1 MTGERSNKRTKD
13 KWKEKKWY
21 RIMAPSQLGGKE
33 IAMTVG
39 TGPDSIK
46 GRVVEIPI
54 SDFSGNF
61 KKSNAKLEFK
71 VLDCVGTKCSTIFV
85 GHSVNDDYIRRM
97 VRRRKE
103 RIDIVKDVK
112 TTDGYEFVLK
122 VVAVTENK
130 LTSAKSVELRNAIT
144 QIVSE
149 KVKNMDYFEFA
160 RFIIEDESVSEILN
174 GVKDIYPL
182 KKLEFRKS
190 ELTSTG
196 EKYNFSVPEDAP
208 AEEVPAQ

>member
-1 MTGERSNKRTKD
+1 MAGERSNKRIKD

-39 TGPDSIK
+39 NGPESIK
-46 GRVVEIPI
+46 DRIVEIPI

-71 VLDCVGTKCSTIFV
+71 VVDCVGTKCSTIFV

-103 RIDIVKDVK
+103 RIDIVRQVK
-112 TTDGYEFVLK
+112 TTDGYEFILK
-122 VVAVTENK
+122 VVAITDNK
-130 LTSAKSVELRNAIT
+130 LTAAKSIELRNSIT
-144 QIVSE
+144 QMVSD

-160 RFIIEDESVSEILN
+160 RFVIEDESVNEILT
-174 GVKDIYPL
+174 GVKDVYPL

-190 ELTSTG
+190 ELVSSG
-196 EKYNFSVPEDAP
+196 EKYNFSVPDEP
-208 AEEVPAQ
+208 VEAQPPVQ

>member
-1 MTGERSNKRTKD
+1 MAGERSNKRTKD

-97 VRRRKE
+97 VRRRRE
-103 RIDIVKDVK
+103 RLDIVTDVK
-112 TTDGYEFVLK
+112 TSDLYN
-122 VVAVTENK
+122 VAVKLVLVADQK
-130 LTSAKSVELRNAIT
+130 LTGTKR
-144 QIVSE
+144 
-149 KVKNMDYFEFA
+149 
-160 RFIIEDESVSEILN
+160 SEIRSTAVDYILN
-174 GVKDIYPL
+174 KAKEMDLGTFANYVIGDAVYGDFVNSLKDVYPI
-182 KKLEFRKS
+182 KKIEVRKT
-190 ELTSTG
+190 EIG
-196 EKYNFSVPEDAP
+196 KRD
-208 AEEVPAQ
+208 EVPDKEQEPVEAVPN